1 MKLYLRG
8 AALAWYKQLGATR
21 HHWPSLCA
29 AFDAAFCTAP
39 GSALD
44 QYYEMTQRKD
54 ETPLQHLWRLNAA
67 AKEARVP
74 VTSPKDV
81 EEHINRFLRTL
92 ASEELRSSLATH
104 PFTSVNE
111 LQKVL
116 EKLENLQNRRESSRS
131 SSRDRERERE
141 RARERER
148 SREREA
154 RDRSVSRSATVYYT
168 YDSDRGSFEPVDG
181 PARTV
186 RFDGD
191 EELDPDA
198 SDGELVYQALGQSA
212 TKTGSNWR
220 PSSPHHQRNL
230 PPRPA
235 LGAGQQAAAGCYKCG
250 QPGHFAREC
259 MNVDPPAGILKE
271 AVKKPCLLCEL
282 VHGPGEC
289 EVKNTLA
296 EIKSW
301 MKANAS
307 TAGASPAP
315 AGPQQPLN

>member
-1 MKLYLRG
+1 
-8 AALAWYKQLGATR
+8 
-21 HHWPSLCA
+21 
-29 AFDAAFCTAP
+29 
-39 GSALD
+39 
-44 QYYEMTQRKD
+44 MTQRKD

-74 VTSPKDV
+74 LTAAKDV

-92 ASEELRSSLATH
+92 TSEELRSSLATH

-148 SREREA
+148 SREREL
-154 RDRSVSRSATVYYT
+154 RDRSVSRAAAVYYT
-168 YDSDRGSFEPVDG
+168 YDSDRRSYEPVDA
-181 PARTV
+181 PARGV
-186 RFDGD
+186 HFEDDD
-191 EELDPDA
+191 EPDSDA

-212 TKTGSNWR
+212 ARTSSGWR
-220 PSSPHHQRNL
+220 PSNQHFQKSL

-235 LGAGQQAAAGCYKCG
+235 LGAGQQVAGVCYKCG
-250 QPGHFAREC
+250 LPGHFAREC
-259 MNVDPPAGILKE
+259 PSVEPATSAPKE
-271 AVKKPCLLCEL
+271 VVKKPCLLCEL

-301 MKANAS
+301 MKAHAS
-307 TAGASPAP
+307 TAGATPAP